1 MGLTIN
7 YCLQMF
13 SISYILTIE
22 SNVHGGLQ
30 THTSAVLQEM
40 CKTNVVTCYA

>member
-1 MGLTIN
+1 
-7 YCLQMF
+7 MF
-13 SISYILTIE
+13 SISYVLTIE